1 MKRFLLLL
9 ITVLLFSIN
18 GFAQCTISGTAP
30 NSSSYTCSS
39 FSSCAIVYVGDGT
52 NPTNMVM
59 NANLDLTCLG
69 AIQFVVR
76 NNANIDFSNGNY
88 DLNFAAGS
96 SIIVET
102 GGNISAGSN
111 CSASDLIKIGGV
123 KVASC
128 NGQGGALEDFPT
140 LVTNGGYNVVGA
152 SATSICGS
160 GTSTITAIVNPAP
173 TASTTYKFYTVA
185 SGGSPFYTYT
195 ASTSPYTG
203 TYTTGTLSTTTTYY
217 VEATTG
223 SVTTARKAV
232 VITVNALPAAP
243 TVSLTQP
250 TCSVATGT
258 ITITAPTG
266 SGYTYST
273 NNSTYTNTTGVFAS
287 MASGTYSVTA
297 KNSSGCISLVTSATI
312 NAQPATP
319 GQPTLGSL
327 AHPTCS
333 STNGTFTISN
343 YNASY
348 TYTASPSTGV
358 SISGSTVTAPS
369 GTYTVTATS
378 GACSSVAS
386 ASVTLNAQPT
396 NTWNGTVWSSG
407 SAPTSAQKIVFSGNY
422 SSSSDVVGCSCHV
435 SGGTVT
441 INSGNTLTIT
451 NAVTVAGGG
460 SLTFEDGASLVQIN
474 DAASNSGNITYKR
487 KTTALKQ
494 YDYTYWSSPVASA
507 TLSQLATNSLF
518 YYFSP
523 TINNWVYQTGSAT
536 MSPGVGYIARAPSG
550 TYSPTQIVQ
559 TSFVGTP
566 NNGVITTPI
575 VKSSGTYS
583 LIGNPYPSAIDI
595 DLFLTDASNTGV
607 VNGTVYFWTHN
618 TAITNNNYT
627 VNDYA
632 KYNFT
637 GSVRTSTSAASGGA
651 LPTGKIAAGQ
661 GFFIEAKTSLGN
673 GSYSATFRDA
683 MRVSSNNSQFF
694 KNNTST
700 NSTSVSEGLE
710 RHRVWLS
717 LSSAQGSYN
726 QMLVG
731 YVQGAT
737 NDFDSLYDGKTLPA
751 GNPVS
756 IYTTVGTD
764 NLSIQ
769 GRTLPFDARD
779 VVPVG
784 YTTTINGEL
793 TITLDNYDGLFDE
806 QDVYL
811 LDKFTG
817 IYHDLKAGN
826 FTFTTTSGT
835 FNNRFELHYT
845 TTALGIDT
853 PTVVDKDIKV
863 ITNNRELT
871 VLCAAASIT
880 KVEVFD
886 ILGKLLFTQN
896 NLNTHELQT
905 TTLNIAPQMILV
917 KVTTDNGQTI
927 TKKTLIQ

>member
-1 MKRFLLLL
+1 
-9 ITVLLFSIN
+9 
-18 GFAQCTISGTAP
+18 
-30 NSSSYTCSS
+30 
-39 FSSCAIVYVGDGT
+39 
-52 NPTNMVM
+52 
-59 NANLDLTCLG
+59 
-69 AIQFVVR
+69 
-76 NNANIDFSNGNY
+76 
-88 DLNFAAGS
+88 
-96 SIIVET
+96 
-102 GGNISAGSN
+102 
-111 CSASDLIKIGGV
+111 
-123 KVASC
+123 
-128 NGQGGALEDFPT
+128 
-140 LVTNGGYNVVGA
+140 
-152 SATSICGS
+152 
-160 GTSTITAIVNPAP
+160 
-173 TASTTYKFYTVA
+173 
-185 SGGSPFYTYT
+185 
-195 ASTSPYTG
+195 
-203 TYTTGTLSTTTTYY
+203 
-217 VEATTG
+217 
-223 SVTTARKAV
+223 
-232 VITVNALPAAP
+232 
-243 TVSLTQP
+243 
-250 TCSVATGT
+250 
-258 ITITAPTG
+258 
-266 SGYTYST
+266 
-273 NNSTYTNTTGVFAS
+273 
-287 MASGTYSVTA
+287 
-297 KNSSGCISLVTSATI
+297 
-312 NAQPATP
+312 
-319 GQPTLGSL
+319 
-327 AHPTCS
+327 
-333 STNGTFTISN
+333 
-343 YNASY
+343 
-348 TYTASPSTGV
+348 
-358 SISGSTVTAPS
+358 
-369 GTYTVTATS
+369 
-378 GACSSVAS
+378 
-386 ASVTLNAQPT
+386 
-396 NTWNGTVWSSG
+396 
-407 SAPTSAQKIVFSGNY
+407 
-422 SSSSDVVGCSCHV
+422 
-435 SGGTVT
+435 
-441 INSGNTLTIT
+441 
-451 NAVTVAGGG
+451 
-460 SLTFEDGASLVQIN
+460 
-474 DAASNSGNITYKR
+474 
-487 KTTALKQ
+487 
-494 YDYTYWSSPVASA
+494 
-507 TLSQLATNSLF
+507 
-518 YYFSP
+518 
-523 TINNWVYQTGSAT
+523 
-536 MSPGVGYIARAPSG
+536 
-550 TYSPTQIVQ
+550 
-559 TSFVGTP
+559 
-566 NNGVITTPI
+566 
-575 VKSSGTYS
+575 
-583 LIGNPYPSAIDI
+583 
-595 DLFLTDASNTGV
+595 
-607 VNGTVYFWTHN
+607 
-618 TAITNNNYT
+618 
-627 VNDYA
+627 
-632 KYNFT
+632 
-637 GSVRTSTSAASGGA
+637 
-651 LPTGKIAAGQ
+651 
-661 GFFIEAKTSLGN
+661 SLGN